1 MNMGPRPFL
10 FGCILALT
18 FWACGEGDGGLSIP
32 LVVEGGG
39 WYTDP
44 IPEGDN
50 VLPLV
55 VNAGV
60 PVTTDKGTQAIGYT
74 NGLFA
79 SVTICVPGTS
89 ECQTIDHVLV
99 DTGSVGLRVLESAM
113 ELQLPEHTDENG
125 AALATCAQFVDG
137 AAWGPLRVADVVL
150 GNERLPSFPIQ
161 AIGTSVYPLAQ
172 DCTGKS
178 ISEIKTLGS
187 NGILGVGLSREDC
200 GFSCTRPA
208 SSVFNPGIYFAC
220 SGTTKTCSI
229 TGLPLAKQLLNP
241 VVRMSQDNNGVF
253 IQLPQIA
260 ATGAVSVAGAL
271 AFGIGTRENNGL
283 GNATVI
289 TTDAIGFFDI
299 QFPVGGPN
307 YLGFIDSG
315 SNGNF
320 FLNPGTSKIPT
331 CTSDFSDFYCPNSH
345 TSLGVA
351 LAGLNGNALNVHI
364 GVANAVTLFRKTSNW
379 AFSNL
384 GGPMP
389 GFPEDSSLPAFDLG
403 LAFHFG
409 RRIFSA
415 IEGEMTPAGVGPY
428 FAL

>member
-1 MNMGPRPFL
+1 
-10 FGCILALT
+10 
-18 FWACGEGDGGLSIP
+18 
-32 LVVEGGG
+32 
-39 WYTDP
+39 
-44 IPEGDN
+44 
-50 VLPLV
+50 

-60 PVTTDKGTQAIGYT
+60 PVTTDKGTHAIGYT

-79 SVTICVPGTS
+79 SVTVCVPGTS

-99 DTGSVGLRVLESAM
+99 DTGSVGLRVLESTLK
-113 ELQLPEHTDENG
+113 LQLPAHTDDDGVE
-125 AALATCAQFVDG
+125 LATCAQFVDG
-137 AAWGPLRVADVVL
+137 AAWGPLHVADVLL
-150 GNERLPSFPIQ
+150 GNERISSLPIQ
-161 AIGTSVYPLAQ
+161 AIGTSVYPIAQ

-200 GFSCTRPA
+200 GVSCTRPA

-220 SGTTKTCSI
+220 PGSSKTCSI
-229 TGLPLAKQLLNP
+229 TGLPLVKQLSNP

-253 IQLPQIA
+253 IQLPPIA
-260 ATGAVSVAGAL
+260 ALGAQSVDGVL

-289 TTDAIGFFDI
+289 ATDAIGYIDI
-299 QFPVGGPN
+299 QYPVGGAN
-307 YLGFIDSG
+307 YFGFIDSG

-320 FLNPGTSKIPT
+320 FLNPGMAKIPI
-331 CTSDFSDFYCPNSH
+331 CTGDFEDFYCPKSTTALEVILGGSNRNS
-345 TSLGVA
+345 
-351 LAGLNGNALNVHI
+351 LNVHI

-384 GGPMP
+384 AGPMP
-389 GFPEDSSLPAFDLG
+389 GFPEDSSLPGFDLG

-415 IEGEMTPAGVGPY
+415 IEGESTPAGIGPY